1 MWPTPL
7 TCRRRTSCGWSSR
20 SRRLARPWR
29 VVLRQL
35 RLLPQRRLPLWLIP
49 VSVLLRPQRSQTSRW
64 WTCRWRSCQ
73 RSQRTLSRKML
84 GSSRW
89 SSWTT
94 STSSAAVRRNAP
106 EDVAELQVWRPDRR
120 ADLAAQ
126 DQPGLYGGR
135 SRLPCSDSRWALQ
148 CLCRHRPQDRL
159 SRKCFSCVLLQLPV
173 VPKTWLQGWT
183 SSTLCTQKPQHC
195 FEGTECQLCR

>member
-94 STSSAAVRRNAP
+94 STSSMTSRCCSTQCATKMSLSSKFGVLIDAQTSRLKINLDYMEAVR
-106 EDVAELQVWRPDRR
+106 DF
-120 ADLAAQ
+120 LAATAV
-126 DQPGLYGGR
+126 GR
-135 SRLPCSDSRWALQ
+135 YSVCVVIG
-148 CLCRHRPQDRL
+148 HRTD
-159 SRKCFSCVLLQLPV
+159 
-173 VPKTWLQGWT
+173 
-183 SSTLCTQKPQHC
+183 
-195 FEGTECQLCR
+195 